1 MRLGLISD
9 THGHLDSRVLALFHG
24 VDRIL
29 HAGDIGSPCIVAEL
43 EGIAPVTAVLG
54 NNDWG
59 LEFPLTEVVPLEGT
73 PWLVHHI
80 VDVEDPDIS
89 IGERFRNSRPGVVVF
104 GHTHRPFHET
114 RRDVVYLNPG
124 YAGRPR
130 FNQPRSVATVDVV
143 AGKPP
148 RVRFHPL

>member
-9 THGHLDSRVLALFHG
+9 THGHLDSRIPALFKG

-59 LEFPLTEVVPLEGT
+59 LEFELTEVVQLEGT

-80 VDVEDPDIS
+80 VDPNDPEVS
-89 IGERFRNSRPGVVVF
+89 IGERFRHSRPGVVVF
-104 GHTHRPFHET
+104 GHTHRSFLET
-114 RRDVVYLNPG
+114 RNGVLFLNPG
-124 YAGRPR
+124 YAGRMR
-130 FNQPRSVATVDVV
+130 FNQPRSVATVDLTP
-143 AGKPP
+143 GRPP
-148 RVRFHPL
+148 RVRFHEL